1 MSRKIAIIIKISD
14 ICSTA
19 SNIIATDFCSGNIAI
34 IDKIC
39 DLRFNGYL
47 LVVCAKWIVICDF
60 ALGCSYSAT
69 LSAWAELT

>member
-14 ICSTA
+14 ICSIA
-19 SNIIATDFCSGNIAI
+19 SIILATDFLGGNIAI

-39 DLRFNGYL
+39 DLRLIGY

-60 ALGCSYSAT
+60 ALWRIYSAT
-69 LSAWAELT
+69 LSALAELT